1 MFILSSD
8 MTLNFINFIIV
19 KSEDFGEKKSKTLTD
34 SFSLIKVSLNSSI
47 FEIKEEAVTY
57 L

>member
-1 MFILSSD
+1 

-34 SFSLIKVSLNSSI
+34 SFSLIKVSLNTSR
-47 FEIKEEAVTY
+47 FEIK
-57 L
+57 